1 MRWCRPARKKSA
13 VSKNFQTNES
23 GSAQKRFFAP
33 EGVIWRVDREL
44 ALLLGGGRAL
54 LMQLAHPKVAA
65 GVADHSDF
73 STDPLGRLTRTMA
86 TMWSIV
92 FDDLPRA
99 QASLERLEQ
108 VHRQVRGTVGQ
119 PDVLAPRTPYSAR
132 DPELLLWV
140 HATLVDSALATYGLF
155 VKPLSAD
162 ERREYYRES
171 MRLGILLGVP
181 ETKLPESFEE
191 FDAYMKEMIDSEAIS
206 VGVTAIALSR
216 AILHPRP
223 LVLKPFAPLSA
234 FITAGLLP
242 PKLRR
247 EYGLAW
253 NGRRER
259 ILRRVAGS
267 TRAALP
273 LVPAVLRVVPQA
285 RAAESRA
292 S

>member
-1 MRWCRPARKKSA
+1 M
-13 VSKNFQTNES
+13 
-23 GSAQKRFFAP
+23 
-33 EGVIWRVDREL
+33 DREL

-73 STDPLGRLTRTMA
+73 LTDPLGRLMRTME

-99 QASLERLEQ
+99 QASLDRLDH
-108 VHRQVRGTVGQ
+108 VHRLVRGTVGQ
-119 PDVLAPRTPYSAR
+119 PEALPSGAPYSAR

-140 HATLVDSALATYGLF
+140 HATLVDSALVTYGLF

-162 ERREYYRES
+162 ERREYYRETK
-171 MRLGILLGVP
+171 RLGILLGVP
-181 ETKLPESFEE
+181 ETRLPESLEK
-191 FDAYMKEMIDSEAIS
+191 FDAYMRETLDSDAIS
-206 VGVTAIALSR
+206 VGSTAIALSQ

-223 LVLKPFAPLSA
+223 WLLKTFTPLSA
-234 FITAGLLP
+234 LITAGLLP

-247 EYGLAW
+247 AYGLSW

-259 ILRRVAGS
+259 ILRLLAGS

-273 LVPAVLRVVPQA
+273 LVPSVIRVVPHA
-285 RAAESRA
+285 RAAEAGRS
-292 S
+292 